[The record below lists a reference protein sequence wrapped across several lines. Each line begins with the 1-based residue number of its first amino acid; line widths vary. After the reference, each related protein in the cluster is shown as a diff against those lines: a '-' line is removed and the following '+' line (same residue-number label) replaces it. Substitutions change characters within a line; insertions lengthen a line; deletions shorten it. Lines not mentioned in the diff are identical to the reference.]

1 MKRTLFF
8 LILLLSFGRVF
19 SVETLMP
26 TVDRYGS
33 RYASIYSVDVD
44 LDETAVLVDF
54 KLFFKE
60 NSSPYHPFY
69 RNPINSLWITISRGI
84 VLTYIDPLTKE
95 RIELRATELWG
106 EYEMAFD
113 KKYYFN
119 DFLRDDGKY
128 YPYITITFP
137 SIPADV
143 DKISIYEDTRKPTN
157 SFWWENIHISPLTIG
172 ETLLLTNN
180 IDSISHMISTTAN
193 NNAGIYEKV
202 GDDGVSY
209 TLAYLKHDNKD
220 YLIYIDSDDEHTIWQ
235 IGEVKA
241 ELRPTISSNS
251 FKATWYNRDK
261 SKNTKCTIT
270 FSDGLMKVLLNEN
283 VETYIKMEDNSS
295 NNHAIPNQSFWS
307 GTGFALYKGYIVTNY
322 HVIKDATNIEIFG
335 INRDISK
342 SYKAEIIGIDKIN
355 DLALLK
361 INDENFASF
370 GNIPYSIKQQMG
382 EVGEDIYVLGYPLT
396 TTMGVEIKLTNG
408 IISARSGYDGDVS
421 LYQISAPIQPGNS
434 GGPLF
439 DKSGNLIGVICAK
452 HTGAENAG
460 YAIKMSYLRNLVES
474 VADLKILPSKNIIS
488 NLELKD
494 QVKQI
499 TPFVFLIKC
508 SN

>member
-8 LILLLSFGRVF
+8 LFLLFSWGRILA
-19 SVETLMP
+19 VETLTP
-26 TVDRYGS
+26 KVDYYGS
-33 RYASIYSVDVD
+33 RYATIYSVDID
-44 LDETAVLVDF
+44 LDETAVLIDF

-60 NSSPYHPFY
+60 KSSSSYPLYGNS
-69 RNPINSLWITISRGI
+69 INSLWISISKGI
-84 VLTYIDPLTKE
+84 VLTYIDPLTKKN
-95 RIELRATELWG
+95 IELKATGLWG

-119 DFLRDDGKY
+119 DFLGEDGKY

-137 SIPADV
+137 PIPAGV
-143 DKISIYEDTRKPTN
+143 DKISIYEDIRKPTN
-157 SFWWENIHISPLTIG
+157 SFWWENIHISPLTLG
-172 ETLLLTNN
+172 ETSILSNN
-180 IDSISHMISTTAN
+180 MDSILHMISTTAN
-193 NNAGIYEKV
+193 NHAGIYEKV
-202 GDDGVSY
+202 GDNGVNY
-209 TLAYLKHDNKD
+209 TLAYLNHESKD
-220 YLIYIDSDDEHTIWQ
+220 YLIYIDSDDEHSIWE

-261 SKNTKCTIT
+261 TKNTKCTIT
-270 FSDGLMKVLLNEN
+270 FDDGLMKVLLNEN
-283 VETYIKMEDNSS
+283 VETYIKMANNTSK
-295 NNHAIPNQSFWS
+295 NHAIPIQTLWS
-307 GTGFALYKGYIVTNY
+307 GTGFALYKGYVVTNY
-322 HVIKDATNIEIFG
+322 HVVKDATKIEIFG

-342 SYKAEIIGIDKIN
+342 SHKAEIVGVDKIN

-361 INDENFASF
+361 INDETFASF

-382 EVGEDIYVLGYPLT
+382 EVGEDIFVLGYPMT
-396 TTMGVEIKLTNG
+396 TTMGSEIKLTNG
-408 IISARSGYDGDVS
+408 IISARSGYDGDIS

-474 VADLKILPSKNIIS
+474 VADLKILPSKNNIS